1 MKIITKKESLVLPKL
16 GSNKKTKFLT
26 HTTLRPPSKKKQK
39 RKKNNKK
46 IDFLASA

>member
-26 HTTLRPPSKKKQK
+26 HTTLRPPSKK
-39 RKKNNKK
+39 NKK
-46 IDFLASA
+46 EKKTIKKSTF